1 MGRFIGKIYR
11 VLGVPLCQLGGSA
24 GEVSPEAHGGLPNSV
39 YKKWLVQSTSLS
51 LMSSESPGCCSPS
64 LSPPPVM
71 QHISIFLVGQE
82 EIFGFFGSILHSWEA
97 DCSLC
102 ALTFLSRRYH
112 GSFFLVLSWRKDK
125 AGKGKWFHLTS
136 SMHTTILDFFFLI

>member
-1 MGRFIGKIYR
+1 MKYPQK
-11 VLGVPLCQLGGSA
+11 LM
-24 GEVSPEAHGGLPNSV
+24 GGLPNSV

-82 EIFGFFGSILHSWEA
+82 GIFGFFGSILHSWEA

-136 SMHTTILDFFFLI
+136 SMHTTILEFFFFFLI